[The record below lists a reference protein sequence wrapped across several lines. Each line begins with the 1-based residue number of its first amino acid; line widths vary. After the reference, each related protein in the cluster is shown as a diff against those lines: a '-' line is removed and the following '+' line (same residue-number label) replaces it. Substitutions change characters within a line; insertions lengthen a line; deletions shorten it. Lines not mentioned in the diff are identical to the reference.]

1 MIYKFGGSERKKTK
15 TGDRKSEKMKTNSPP
30 FIHEEL
36 MEEILLKLLT
46 KSVLRFKCLSKK
58 WFSRISDP
66 QFARR
71 HFDAAVA
78 PTYKL
83 LNLVK
88 GSDEAYCVDIESAL
102 CADSW
107 HAVSNFSVPSSLSVA
122 GSCRGFLL
130 LQIYFQN
137 FVVWNPST
145 GIQKQILRNTCV
157 QYDLCGMGYDPVD
170 DDIVVVTVTLKG
182 GRYNNTLVRYFS
194 LRKNCWSSVECGISY
209 ARPYFGCNL
218 RHGQFWN
225 GALYWIV
232 ASANRLRSVVIAF
245 DVREKRLLEILLPDH
260 LAIIQMESD
269 IYHLK
274 WPTLSSNE

>member
-182 GRYNNTLVRYFS
+182 GR
-194 LRKNCWSSVECGISY
+194 
-209 ARPYFGCNL
+209 
-218 RHGQFWN
+218 HGQFWN